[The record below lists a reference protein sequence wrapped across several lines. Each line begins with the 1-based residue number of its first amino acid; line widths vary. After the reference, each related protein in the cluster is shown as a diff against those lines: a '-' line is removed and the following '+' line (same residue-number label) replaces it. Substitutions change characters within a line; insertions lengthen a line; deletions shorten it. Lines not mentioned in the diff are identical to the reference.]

1 MQIREKGRKVLCIRT
16 EYVPEKKRTFGRTVA
31 SQESFL
37 STISDEVRQ
46 QLTREEVDQLQEWLS
61 ERDKAREVDS
71 LETRLSMVGR
81 WMESAADALE
91 VDSIKKGLSADQADA
106 IWQSHER
113 LSKALRRH
121 GFKKPQKP
129 AAAKQ
134 PRKRAE
140 QQSSLPLM
148 SDDTPKG
155 DKP

>member
-31 SQESFL
+31 SQESYL
-37 STISDEVRQ
+37 STVSKEVRQ
-46 QLTREEVDQLQEWLS
+46 QLSEEEVDQLKKWLS
-61 ERDKAREVDS
+61 EREANEAVDS
-71 LETRLSMVGR
+71 LERKLSIVASVMTG
-81 WMESAADALE
+81 AADALE
-91 VDSIKKGLSADQADA
+91 VDSIREGLSAEQADA
-106 IWQSHER
+106 IWQAHER

-121 GFKKPQKP
+121 GFKKPKAPAKP
-129 AAAKQ
+129 
-134 PRKRAE
+134 RAE

>member
-37 STISDEVRQ
+37 STVSEEVRQ
-46 QLTREEVDQLQEWLS
+46 QLTKKEVEQLQEWLS
-61 ERDKAREVDS
+61 EREKAREVDS
-71 LETRLSMVGR
+71 LKTRLSMVDR

-91 VDSIKKGLSADQADA
+91 VDDLREGLSADQADA
-106 IWQSHER
+106 IWQAHER

-129 AAAKQ
+129 AK
-134 PRKRAE
+134 PRHKRAE
-140 QQSSLPLM
+140 QQSDLPL
-148 SDDTPKG
+148 
-155 DKP
+155 